1 MPQRPPQ
8 ANIPQTLGERE
19 YVRAAVSRYVEE
31 RRTAL
36 VPPLVLDELRTH
48 AEAVVALVGL
58 DPIYTDYVGVVLS
71 NEVWTEQLATVPF
84 DRRLLLLPKCLRVE
98 DKCPAPFDEFGLLC
112 KQCGLC
118 TIQDL
123 QEEAERLGYA
133 VLVAEGSALVMALIQ
148 SGKIDAIVGVSC
160 LSVLER
166 AFPYMEAAAIPGVAI
181 PLLQD
186 DCKDTAVDI
195 DWVWNVVHLTSD
207 DRTRRLDL
215 DALRKEVETWFAPD
229 ALDDVLGPADG
240 EADRVARRWLASDG
254 KRWRPFLTACAYKAL
269 QDDPPRRCPN
279 RCAGGHRR
287 RVLPQGV
294 ARARRHRGRRRARYG
309 RDTLHASTAC
319 AIALNAGDLLLGE
332 GYRLLAG
339 CGAPPDV
346 CAELVR
352 IAARGHRELCIGQ
365 GPSSGMRQH
374 RRAAHGGRR
383 HRDLPAQDVAGVRCR
398 ACGSARARRRDRR
411 HARVL
416 REYSDALGIAYQ
428 IRDDLEDLAAEPSSA
443 DGFGAPSLPLA
454 MACDKTRGASGNGSW
469 RYGRVRARTPR
480 IASNSGRSSPRSAS
494 KPPRAGCSRATRSRR
509 SARCRRSN
517 TPASK
522 GCSVGWSARCFA
534 SRSRAG
540 AVSLR
545 LEMLQ
550 VARLAPQQLGE
561 SRDLVAGFLHARVN
575 PDGGFQN
582 RAGASDLYYTVFGLD
597 SLIGLQE
604 ALRPRQGPT
613 PTPLQIESSTSSTW
627 HVWRG
632 HGRR

>member
-1 MPQRPPQ
+1 MSLQVLKKPLRVLPPMPQRPPQ

-19 YVRAAVSRYVEE
+19 FVRAAVARFVEE

-48 AEAVVALVGL
+48 AEAVVALTGL
-58 DPIYTDYVGVVLS
+58 DPAYTDYVGILLN

-215 DALRKEVETWFAPD
+215 DALRAEVNTWFTADSLD
-229 ALDDVLGPADG
+229 AMMGPGAGD
-240 EADRVARRWLASDG
+240 ADRVARSWLMADG

-269 QDDPPRRCPN
+269 QDDPAAP
-279 RCAGGHRR
+279 
-287 RVLPQGV
+287 LPDSLRKAAV
-294 ARARRHRGRRRARYG
+294 AVECFHKASLVHDDIEDGDEQRYG
-309 RDTLHASTAC
+309 RATLPAEHGVAV
-319 AIALNAGDLLLGE
+319 ALNAGDLLIGE

-339 CGAPPDV
+339 CGARPDV

-352 IAARGHRELCIGQ
+352 IAARGHRELCLGQ
-365 GPSSGMRQH
+365 GTELAWMQAPKSIKADEVIEIFRQKTS
-374 RRAAHGGRR
+374 
-383 HRDLPAQDVAGVRCR
+383 PAFDVALGVG
-398 ACGSARARRRDRR
+398 AALGGATGDT
-411 HARVL
+411 HAVL

-428 IRDDLEDLAAEPSSA
+428 IRDDLEDLAAGPASA
-443 DGFGAPSLPLA
+443 DGFGAPSLLLA
-454 MACDKTRGASGNGSW
+454 LACDKTRGAERERVLASW
-469 RYGRVRARTPR
+469 RGARANAEDRAAFRALLSELGVEATARGMLEGYKEQAIRSLPALQQASLKGLLRRVVGKVFRVEIKGWCSEFETRDAAGRQ
-480 IASNSGRSSPRSAS
+480 
-494 KPPRAGCSRATRSRR
+494 
-509 SARCRRSN
+509 
-517 TPASK
+517 
-522 GCSVGWSARCFA
+522 
-534 SRSRAG
+534 AG
-540 AVSLR
+540 AP
-545 LEMLQ
+545 
-550 VARLAPQQLGE
+550 A
-561 SRDLVAGFLHARVN
+561 AG
-575 PDGGFQN
+575 
-582 RAGASDLYYTVFGLD
+582 
-597 SLIGLQE
+597 
-604 ALRPRQGPT
+604 
-613 PTPLQIESSTSSTW
+613 
-627 HVWRG
+627 
-632 HGRR
+632 